1 MTVLRIVTSRDAAGR
16 SCFAANGAPPKA
28 HDFIHIPGM
37 QVVHLWATAPNPQ
50 LPGEFGDPTLKQT
63 SVVPRQGGTQFL
75 IVTFPPDAVM
85 MSADFNPEAAA
96 AENLTHV
103 PGLAELFERDNP
115 GMHTTDTVDY
125 GIVLEGKITL
135 ELDEGRMA
143 HLQKHDVIIQNG
155 TRHAWRNQSD
165 EPTVMAFVLIGAR
178 RQP

>member
-1 MTVLRIVTSRDAAGR
+1 MGDRSRSA
-16 SCFAANGAPPKA
+16 
-28 HDFIHIPGM
+28 
-37 QVVHLWATAPNPQ
+37 

-63 SVVPRQGGTQFL
+63 SVVPRLGGTQFL

-125 GIVLEGKITL
+125 GIVLEGEITL
-135 ELDEGRMA
+135 ELDDGRIA
-143 HLQKHDVIIQNG
+143 HLQKHDVVIQNG
-155 TRHAWRNQSD
+155 HSTCVAQS
-165 EPTVMAFVLIGAR
+165 ERRSPQLMAFVLIGAR